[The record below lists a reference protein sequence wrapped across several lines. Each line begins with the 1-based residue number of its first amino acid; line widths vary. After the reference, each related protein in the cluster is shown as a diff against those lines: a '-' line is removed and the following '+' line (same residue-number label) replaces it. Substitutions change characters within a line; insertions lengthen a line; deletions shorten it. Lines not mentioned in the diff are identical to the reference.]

1 MASLDVSQVATRLG
15 VCSTTVRRLIES
27 GRLRAYHGGAGARRN
42 HWRVDAAHL
51 ADYIAENRD
60 RYPEAARPSTPE
72 DGLESSIRRR
82 ER

>member
-15 VCSTTVRRLIES
+15 VCSTTVRRLIVS
-27 GRLRAYHGGAGARRN
+27 GRLKAYRGGAGSLRN

-60 RYPEAARPSTPE
+60 RYPQADRPSTPE

-82 ER
+82 GR